1 MSTPQKPWV
10 DGPFSMISAS
20 KAGDSLAKRA
30 TGARQCAAGMT
41 VVHNL
46 FLRGVNAIYLQ
57 AINVSQRGSKK
68 DKLDFAC
75 FAWSWSEEVLAHHN
89 AEETD
94 IFPEINRISGVPGL
108 MDANIEEHHLFHEGL
123 DVFRDYVGKVR
134 KEEEELDGEKLIK
147 IIDLFMPVLRT
158 HLENEIE
165 TLVGLEKYAD
175 KCNWGEWFEKKGAE
189 LGKKAMST
197 STARNELLPLAMVLH
212 DKTFEGGI
220 WQDFPPLPWIA
231 LVVVRW
237 MFVGT
242 HKDWWRFSGCDSYG
256 VPKDLPFV

>member
-10 DGPFSMISAS
+10 DGPFTLIGAS
-20 KAGDSLAKRA
+20 KAGDSLDNRA
-30 TGARQCAAGMT
+30 TGARECAAGMT

-57 AINVSQRGSKK
+57 AVNVSQRGSKK

-75 FAWSWSEEVLAHHN
+75 FAWSWSEEVLHHHD

-94 IFPEINRISGVPGL
+94 IFPEINRITGVPGL

-123 DVFRDYVGKVR
+123 DVFRDYIGKVK

-147 IIDLFMPVLRT
+147 IIDSFMPILRT

-175 KCNWGEWFEKKGAE
+175 KCDWGVWFEKKGAE

-231 LVVVRW
+231 LVAVRW
-237 MFVGT
+237 LFVGK